1 MVDQEPEEV
10 NSWNEEREV
19 RRSFRPVERG
29 PEGEGRVAL
38 FESVVGGFERG
49 GEFGGQM
56 VVLSMGVDRRDSRK
70 VWRTNCCGIVRFAGG
85 WGMPGE
91 KVVY

>member
-1 MVDQEPEEV
+1 MDQDPEEV
-10 NSWNEEREV
+10 NSWNGEREV

-29 PEGEGRVAL
+29 PEGEGRVVL
-38 FESVVGGFERG
+38 VERVVGGLEG
-49 GEFGGQM
+49 GRESGDQM
-56 VVLSMGVDRRDSRK
+56 VVLSMGVDRRDWRK
-70 VWRTNCCGIVRFAGG
+70 VWRTNCWGIVRSAGG

>member
-10 NSWNEEREV
+10 KSWNEVREV
-19 RRSFRPVERG
+19 RRSFSPVERAS
-29 PEGEGRVAL
+29 EGYGRVL
-38 FESVVGGFERG
+38 LVERVVGGFEAG
-49 GEFGGQM
+49 GEFVGQM
-56 VVLSMGVDRRDSRK
+56 ASLTSGAARRDSWK
-70 VWRTNCCGIVRFAGG
+70 VWRTNCWDIVKPAGG

>member
-10 NSWNEEREV
+10 KSWNEEREV
-19 RRSFRPVERG
+19 RRSFSPVERVS
-29 PEGEGRVAL
+29 EGDGRVML
-38 FESVVGGFERG
+38 VERVVSRFEEAV
-49 GEFGGQM
+49 EFGPQM
-56 VVLSMGVDRRDSRK
+56 AVLTSGAARRDSRK
-70 VWRTNCCGIVRFAGG
+70 VWRTNCWRIVRFAGG